1 MSTKPFIMRY
11 PALMY
16 FVITF
21 VISWGGV
28 LILSTPYGMPA
39 TPDQAE
45 KAWPIVFAPYFLG
58 PVIASL
64 LMTQLV
70 SGRAGFRDLGA
81 RLRKWQVGIRWYAG
95 ALLIA
100 PLLVG
105 ILTLLFSLVSRDFL
119 PVVAAAEDKI
129 GVIVQGIAVGLI
141 FGGFL
146 EELGWTGFAVPRLRR
161 THSVF
166 RTGLIVGFLHG
177 LWHLLPTY
185 RATGDASGAVSLP
198 DFIPP
203 MFFYAGVLPAYRIL
217 MVWVYDRTG
226 SLLISMLMHASLTA
240 SAPWIL
246 MPAATGTPLVVYYLV
261 LTAVMWAVVGLVALS
276 NRESLMRGKV
286 ISEACCTED

>member
-1 MSTKPFIMRY
+1 MSIESFIMRHQ
-11 PALMY
+11 ALTY
-16 FVITF
+16 FAIAF

-28 LILSTPYGMPA
+28 LILGTPYGMPA

-45 KAWPIVFAPYFLG
+45 TAWPIVFMPYFLG

-64 LMTQLV
+64 LMTGLV

-81 RLRKWQVGIRWYAG
+81 RLLKWRVGIRWYAR

-100 PLLVG
+100 PFLVG
-105 ILTLLFSLVSRDFL
+105 ILAFLLSLVSRDFL
-119 PVVAAAEDKI
+119 PVVVTAEDKV
-129 GVIVQGIAVGLI
+129 GVVVQGIMVGLI

-146 EELGWTGFAVPRLRR
+146 EELGWTGFAVPRLRQAY
-161 THSVF
+161 SAF
-166 RTGLIVGFLHG
+166 ATGLIVGLLHG

-185 RATGDASGAVSLP
+185 WATGDASGALSLP

-217 MVWVYDRTG
+217 MVWIYDRTG
-226 SLLISMLMHASLTA
+226 SLLVCILMHASLTA

-246 MPAATGTPLVVYYLV
+246 VPVATGTPLVIYYLI

-276 NRESLMRGKV
+276 DREHLRSRVGHT
-286 ISEACCTED
+286 C